1 MAFPKSRQQKITI
14 LNKNLNG
21 EWLCLKVGNKKITI
35 LNKNLAKDVR
45 KTILK

>member
-21 EWLCLKVGNKKITI
+21 EWLCLKVGNKKSPFLIKI
-35 LNKNLAKDVR
+35 LQ
-45 KTILK
+45 KTLKKQF